1 MRDKFSNGY
10 ILKSMGLSLIIVG
23 IILITFSNPWPIV
36 KGFAFGSIIAM
47 VLFKHMYLTLNR
59 GLSMEAARASRYVTV
74 QYFIRYLIYGVTLMI
89 AAKAPYLNLTATF
102 CGLLIMKVTIHL
114 NNFYELFKER
124 TREGGK

>member
-10 ILKSMGLSLIIVG
+10 ILKSMGLFLIIAG
-23 IILITFSNPWPIV
+23 IMLITFSEPWPIV
-36 KGFAFGSIIAM
+36 KGFAFGSIISM

-59 GLSMEAARASRYVTV
+59 GLSMEAARASKYVAL
-74 QYFIRYLIYGVTLMI
+74 QYFIRYIIYGITLAI
-89 AAKAPYLNLTATF
+89 AAKAPYLNLIATF
-102 CGLLIMKVTIHL
+102 GGLLIMKVTIQL